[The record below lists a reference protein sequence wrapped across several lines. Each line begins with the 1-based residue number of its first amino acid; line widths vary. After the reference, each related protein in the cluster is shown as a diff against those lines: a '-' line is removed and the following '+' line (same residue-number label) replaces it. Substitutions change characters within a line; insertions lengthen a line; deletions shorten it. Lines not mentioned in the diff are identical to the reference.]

1 MKIKIVKNKENL
13 DERAMIHS
21 KMSTKYI
28 LNNILDPSKQ
38 GSIFDKKLIF
48 YDLET
53 NGFGEKAYVHQI
65 AALEFDVKSIL
76 TDYLSGKPMS
86 GIANLTAT
94 GGFVS
99 KAKFNSKDFAEQDEI
114 IKKKRKRTWSAFKG
128 RGPEYEGNKE
138 KNDEVSHE
146 VFRKLF
152 RGKNEADPNMELDPK
167 TGNTDAIIGALLAIN
182 ETTRINNSQ
191 LLTNLLLIHM
201 NKKNP
206 TEFDVVTQ
214 LLLDSCGEWKTTKGG
229 EKLYEIFKPEQMFDI
244 NDSEGSKEFF
254 MNLCDLFRTF
264 SSSPYHYTKSKGPKN
279 FRISE
284 GFKKFSKITYYLN
297 KVFAFTYTENKNFTQ
312 YENFPLEKYESF
324 HPTGFQPGSITE
336 EQGLRAFL
344 QYLKSLGKDNYIL
357 VGHNIKS
364 FDNNVIM
371 KRTAKYRIS
380 KKLVDSFQDS
390 QFLDSL
396 DLLTMY
402 TKQMQFFADLLP
414 IDPEGLEKSTTQ
426 VATRSKESI
435 ETIVL
440 MHKKLKS
447 KLDGLMKIFEE
458 TKNFTQTHTA
468 DDDCEKLAQVL
479 IRAIGDMYEMDKAFT
494 DLDNKI
500 TFEPTQTRPFT
511 PLSSKE
517 MTPGKIR
524 SAVLSKFTADL
535 AQANLPSVEK
545 AKYISTLDDPDE
557 AVEKTIS
564 NFGLKTIQKFR
575 LQNRQNSVGG
585 TRMTDEELLSYFLQ
599 LKTKDV
605 IELYNKWEESQM
617 PSLFS
622 FDDLQD
628 LNTEEEP
635 DEDPAKFN
643 EGLIKRWTRAIK

>member
-1 MKIKIVKNKENL
+1 
-13 DERAMIHS
+13 
-21 KMSTKYI
+21 
-28 LNNILDPSKQ
+28 
-38 GSIFDKKLIF
+38 
-48 YDLET
+48 
-53 NGFGEKAYVHQI
+53 
-65 AALEFDVKSIL
+65 
-76 TDYLSGKPMS
+76 MS
-86 GIANLTAT
+86 GIANLTAS

-99 KAKFNSKDFAEQDEI
+99 KAKFDSRDFAEQDEI
-114 IKKKRKRTWSAFKG
+114 IKTRRQSTWRTFKG
-128 RGPEYEGNKE
+128 RGPNYKGSKE

-152 RGKNEADPNMELDPK
+152 IGKNESEPNMELDPK
-167 TGNTDAIIGALLAIN
+167 TGDTDAIIGALLTIN
-182 ETTRINNSQ
+182 ESVRITNSE
-191 LLTNLLLIHM
+191 LLTNLLLIHV

-214 LLLDSCGEWKTTKGG
+214 SLLDSCGEWKTTKDVKGAA
-229 EKLYEIFKPEQMFDI
+229 KFYEIFKPEQMFDI
-244 NDSEGSKEFF
+244 NDNEGPREFF

-284 GFKKFSKITYYLN
+284 AFKKGSKITYYLN
-297 KVFAFTYTENKNFTQ
+297 QVFAFTYTENKNFTQ

-324 HPTGFQPGSITE
+324 HPTKFKPGSMTE

-357 VGHNIKS
+357 IGHNIKS

-380 KKLVDSFQDS
+380 KTLVDSFQDS

-440 MHKKLKS
+440 MHKRLKS

-500 TFEPTQTRPFT
+500 TFEPTQTRPFA

-524 SAVLSKFTADL
+524 DAVISKFTGDL
-535 AQANLPSVEK
+535 AQANLPTLAK
-545 AKYISTLDDPDE
+545 AKYIAAKDDPDE
-557 AVEKTIS
+557 AVEKVIKD
-564 NFGLKTIQKFR
+564 FGLKTIQKFR
-575 LQNRQNSVGG
+575 LQDRQNNGVDQMS
-585 TRMTDEELLSYFLQ
+585 DEDLLSYFLQ
-599 LKTKDV
+599 LKTSDV
-605 IELYNKWEESQM
+605 IKLYNKWEEAQM

-622 FDDLQD
+622 FDDLVN
-628 LNTEEEP
+628 LNP
-635 DEDPAKFN
+635 DEETVEDPTKFN
-643 EGLIKRWTRAIK
+643 ESLIKRWSRAIK